1 MLKPNLPSINDEEG
15 AAIPEGL
22 PMVVDAHVHVFPRDI
37 FTAIWHWFDENA
49 WRIRY
54 QLSTSQVFDFL
65 LSHGVNHVI
74 ALQYAHKPGIAEE
87 LNQYMARKCR
97 EYPNRIS
104 GLATVYPGEDGA
116 DRILQE
122 AFDSGLA
129 GLKLHAHVQCFEMNS
144 EEMNLLYDLCRS
156 NNKPVMMHVGREPK
170 SAAYRCD
177 PYRLCRADK
186 LERVLVDFPG
196 LKVCVPHLGFDE
208 ISEYRMLIEKYDTL
222 WLDTTMV
229 LTDYFPLGG
238 AIDLGGYRLD
248 RIMYGSDFPS
258 IPYAWD
264 RELKCLRESRLSSD
278 DLEWV
283 LHKSASDFFNLG
295 LPPLPQEKGP
305 PVIQNGAARA
315 GS

>member
-122 AFDSGLA
+122 ALA
-129 GLKLHAHVQCFEMNS
+129 
-144 EEMNLLYDLCRS
+144 
-156 NNKPVMMHVGREPK
+156 P
-170 SAAYRCD
+170 
-177 PYRLCRADK
+177 
-186 LERVLVDFPG
+186 
-196 LKVCVPHLGFDE
+196 
-208 ISEYRMLIEKYDTL
+208 
-222 WLDTTMV
+222 
-229 LTDYFPLGG
+229 
-238 AIDLGGYRLD
+238 
-248 RIMYGSDFPS
+248 
-258 IPYAWD
+258 AWP
-264 RELKCLRESRLSSD
+264 
-278 DLEWV
+278 
-283 LHKSASDFFNLG
+283 A
-295 LPPLPQEKGP
+295 
-305 PVIQNGAARA
+305 
-315 GS
+315 